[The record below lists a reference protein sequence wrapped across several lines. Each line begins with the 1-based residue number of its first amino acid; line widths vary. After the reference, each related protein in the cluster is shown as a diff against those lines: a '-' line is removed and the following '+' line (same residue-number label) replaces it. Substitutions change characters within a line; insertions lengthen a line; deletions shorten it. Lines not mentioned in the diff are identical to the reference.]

1 MRGADFL
8 KMYRINPFDEEPSNV
23 DIIKFLIKASFVLP
37 FVCGVFGVF
46 SGLSAV
52 FSRNLATTIILPHNA
67 EGQAVFGRDAALA
80 SRMQGLFS
88 KTNFTT
94 LFKYSDAE
102 PLLNV
107 TGTREI
113 AKQIDFFS
121 GGSFALKLAA
131 SVGKIAF
138 KYRLTD
144 LGSDAMLSVKA
155 KDWDYNMAH
164 YFPLN
169 EGSGVINVRSVKF
182 DSHHKPERSDVSLL
196 VPVEYEFVLK
206 SSSGNGSIAIIIERG
221 EFVFPSNATVKQ
233 VIGTEFDQS
242 VEGSLYVVANVS
254 SAGNFKVAAYPIL
267 SQLPK
272 HVLLS
277 MAEGAWIG
285 LMFEGY
291 YGGLILLGAV
301 VFYIIVAL
309 SYLVAKWCNGE
320 QHKKES
326 FAFSSKV

>member
-1 MRGADFL
+1 M
-8 KMYRINPFDEEPSNV
+8 
-23 DIIKFLIKASFVLP
+23 
-37 FVCGVFGVF
+37 
-46 SGLSAV
+46 
-52 FSRNLATTIILPHNA
+52 ATTIIFPDNA
-67 EGQAVFGRDAALA
+67 EGQAIFGRDAAFA
-80 SRMQGLFS
+80 SGMQGLYS

-121 GGSFALKLAA
+121 GGSFTLKWTA

-138 KYRLTD
+138 KYQLTD
-144 LGSDAMLSVKA
+144 LGSDAMLSVTA
-155 KDWDYNMAH
+155 QDWDYNRAH

-169 EGSGVINVRSVKF
+169 EGSGLINVRSVKF
-182 DSHHKPERSDVSLL
+182 DAHHSPESSDVPLL

-206 SSSGNGSIAIIIERG
+206 SSSGNGSIAIIVERS
-221 EFVFPSNATVKQ
+221 EFVFPSTAIVKQ
-233 VIGTEFDQS
+233 VIGTEFDQN

-254 SAGNFKVAAYPIL
+254 SPGNFKVAAYPVL

-291 YGGLILLGAV
+291 YGGIILCGVV
-301 VFYIIVAL
+301 VFSIIVAL

-320 QHKKES
+320 QHKEES
-326 FAFSSKV
+326 YAFWSKA